1 MKLLESE
8 VAHMDTSYKIIKDIA
23 ETSDGIITTKQ
34 VEDSGLRRTVLKPY
48 VDDGLLVKESQGI
61 YSLSDTIADEYKLI
75 QIRSEKAIFSY
86 GTALYLL
93 GMSDRVP
100 HSIDVTVPQGYNV
113 SRIKKDY
120 PSIHFH
126 YVKKELWELGITS
139 IKSPMGATVRVYDKE
154 RCICDLIHDKKNMD
168 MQLYTQ
174 AVKEY
179 FKAGSNMRKILKY
192 GKQFGVEEKLR
203 TYIEVLS

>member
-1 MKLLESE
+1 MNKP
-8 VAHMDTSYKIIKDIA
+8 YKIIKDIA

-34 VEDSGLRRTVLKPY
+34 VEDSGLNRTVLKSY
-48 VDDGLLVKESQGI
+48 VDKGLLVKESQGI

-86 GTALYLL
+86 GTAFYLL

-100 HSIDVTVPQGYNV
+100 HNIDVTVPQGYNV

-120 PSIHFH
+120 PLIHFH
-126 YVKKELWELGITS
+126 YVKKELWDFGIIS

-154 RCICDLIHDKKNMD
+154 RCICDLIRDKKDID

-179 FKAGSNMRKILKY
+179 FKTGSNTRKILKY
-192 GKQFGVEEKLR
+192 VKQFGVEGKIR
-203 TYIEVLS
+203 TYMEVLS

>member
-1 MKLLESE
+1 
-8 VAHMDTSYKIIKDIA
+8 MDTSFQTLKNIA
-23 ETSDGIITTKQ
+23 DTSDGIITTKQ
-34 VEDSGLRRTVLKPY
+34 VEAAGLSRTVLKPF
-48 VDDGLLVKESQGI
+48 VDKGLLLKESQGI
-61 YSLSDTIADEYKLI
+61 YSLSNTIADEYKLV

-100 HSIDVTVPQGYNV
+100 HSIDITVPQGYNV

-126 YVKKELWELGITS
+126 YIKKELWELGITS
-139 IKSPMGATVRVYDKE
+139 VQSPLGATVRVYDKE
-154 RCICDLIHDKKNMD
+154 RCICDLIRDKKDMD

-179 FKAGSNMRKILKY
+179 FKSGSNTRKILKY

-203 TYIEVLS
+203 TYMEVLS

>member
-1 MKLLESE
+1 MNKP
-8 VAHMDTSYKIIKDIA
+8 YKIMKNIA

-34 VEDSGLRRTVLKPY
+34 VEDSGLNRTVLKSY
-48 VDDGLLVKESQGI
+48 VDKGLLVKESQGI

-75 QIRSEKAIFSY
+75 QIRSNKTIFSY

-100 HSIDVTVPQGYNV
+100 HIIDVTVPQGYNV

-126 YVKKELWELGITS
+126 YVKKELWEVGIIS
-139 IKSPMGATVRVYDKE
+139 IKSPVGATVRVYNKE
-154 RCICDLIHDKKNMD
+154 RCICDLIRDKKDMD

-179 FKAGSNMRKILKY
+179 FKTGSNTRKILKY
-192 GKQFGVEEKLR
+192 GKQFGLEEKLR
-203 TYIEVLS
+203 TYMEVLS

>member
-1 MKLLESE
+1 M
-8 VAHMDTSYKIIKDIA
+8 
-23 ETSDGIITTKQ
+23 
-34 VEDSGLRRTVLKPY
+34 VEPDTVLS
-48 VDDGLLVKESQGI
+48 VESVGTPKKGAINIRVEIGGI
-61 YSLSDTIADEYKLI
+61 TNRIDSALSSD
-75 QIRSEKAIFSY
+75 SSY
-86 GTALYLL
+86 G

-100 HSIDVTVPQGYNV
+100 HNIDVTVPQGYNV

-126 YVKKELWELGITS
+126 YVKKELWELGIIET
-139 IKSPMGATVRVYDKE
+139 KSPMGAVVKVYDKE
-154 RCICDLIHDKKNMD
+154 RCICDLIRDKKNMD

-179 FKAGSNMRKILKY
+179 FKSGSNTRKILKY

-203 TYIEVLS
+203 TYMEVLS

>member
-8 VAHMDTSYKIIKDIA
+8 VTHMDTSYKIIKDIA

-34 VEDSGLRRTVLKPY
+34 VEDSGLSRTVLKPY

-75 QIRSEKAIFSY
+75 QIRSEKPFSY

-100 HSIDVTVPQGYNV
+100 HNIDVTVPQGYTY
-113 SRIKKDY
+113 RGLKRL
-120 PSIHFH
+120 SIYSFSLCE
-126 YVKKELWELGITS
+126 KI
-139 IKSPMGATVRVYDKE
+139 MGTGNY
-154 RCICDLIHDKKNMD
+154 
-168 MQLYTQ
+168 
-174 AVKEY
+174 
-179 FKAGSNMRKILKY
+179 
-192 GKQFGVEEKLR
+192 
-203 TYIEVLS
+203 

>member
-1 MKLLESE
+1 
-8 VAHMDTSYKIIKDIA
+8 MDTSYKIIKDIA

-34 VEDSGLRRTVLKPY
+34 VEDSGLSRTVLKSY
-48 VDDGLLVKESQGI
+48 VDEGLLIKESQGI
-61 YSLSDTIADEYKLI
+61 YSLSNILADEYKLI

-86 GTALYLL
+86 GSALYLL

-126 YVKKELWELGITS
+126 YVKKELWKLGITS
-139 IKSPMGATVRVYDKE
+139 IKSPMGAIVRAYDEE
-154 RCICDLIHDKKNMD
+154 RCICDLIRDKKDVD
-168 MQLYTQ
+168 MQLYIQ

-179 FKAGSNMRKILKY
+179 FKVERNVRKILKY
-192 GKQFGVEEKLR
+192 GKQFGVEER
-203 TYIEVLS
+203 IRIYMEVLS

>member
-1 MKLLESE
+1 MNKP
-8 VAHMDTSYKIIKDIA
+8 YKIIKDIA

-34 VEDSGLRRTVLKPY
+34 VEDSGLSRTILKSY
-48 VDDGLLVKESQGI
+48 VDEGLLVKESQGI

-100 HSIDVTVPQGYNV
+100 HNIDVTVPQGYNV

-139 IKSPMGATVRVYDKE
+139 IKSPVGATVRVYNKE
-154 RCICDLIHDKKNMD
+154 RCICDLIRDKKDMD

-179 FKAGSNMRKILKY
+179 FKTGSNTRKILKY
-192 GKQFGVEEKLR
+192 GKQFGVEEKIR
-203 TYIEVLS
+203 TYMEVLS

>member
-1 MKLLESE
+1 MNKP
-8 VAHMDTSYKIIKDIA
+8 YKIMKNIA

-34 VEDSGLRRTVLKPY
+34 VEDSGLNRTVLKSY
-48 VDDGLLVKESQGI
+48 VDKGLLVKESQGI

-75 QIRSEKAIFSY
+75 QIRSNKTIFSY

-100 HSIDVTVPQGYNV
+100 HIIDVTVPQGYNV

-139 IKSPMGATVRVYDKE
+139 IKSPVGATVRVYNKE
-154 RCICDLIHDKKNMD
+154 RCICDLIRDKKDMD

-179 FKAGSNMRKILKY
+179 FKTGSNTRKILKY
-192 GKQFGVEEKLR
+192 GKQFGLEEKLR
-203 TYIEVLS
+203 TYMEVLS